1 MHSRCQEQQTAVLSV
16 CVYIC
21 CYLCSVFVC
30 VCARAREVHPLFGLV
45 AAALSTTALYTLM
58 LSKCCA
64 KLCMCE
70 CACICMQHAA
80 IYLRVCVCV
89 CELECVCVCLCAN
102 SFSKCPAKLAV
113 GFLAVDTTCNYV
125 ESKMHVKY

>member
-1 MHSRCQEQQTAVLSV
+1 MHSRCQEQQTIVLP
-16 CVYIC
+16 
-21 CYLCSVFVC
+21 VC
-30 VCARAREVHPLFGLV
+30 VCICVHVCCCSCMCMCVYARAREVHPLFGLV

-70 CACICMQHAA
+70 YASICMQHAA

-89 CELECVCVCLCAN
+89 WLCAN

-113 GFLAVDTTCNYV
+113 GLLAVDTTCNYV